1 MSVTRTNLNVYQGD
15 DEAWE
20 VTVTLEDNQTPA
32 DITGYTAQAQIRRAP
47 ADSDPIII
55 TSFNTS
61 VQSPIV
67 FLALTHDQTKDL
79 TGQYVWD
86 LQLTSPLGAITTIL
100 RGNIMV
106 TAEVTRIGIPLSLVA
121 AV

>member
-32 DITGYTAQAQIRRAP
+32 DITGYTAQSQIRRAV
-47 ADSDPIII
+47 ADTDPIIV
-55 TSFNTS
+55 TSFATS

-67 FLALTHDQTKDL
+67 FLALTHDQTML
-79 TGQYVWD
+79 LSGTYVWD
-86 LQLTSPLGAITTIL
+86 LQLTSPAGAITTII
-100 RGNIMV
+100 RGNVMV
-106 TAEVTRIGIPLSLVA
+106 TAQVTA
-121 AV
+121 AI